1 MVLNVALP
9 GSIAIFYNLFTHHFI
24 SMMYKNYPYDQ
35 KQRRTIIT
43 LFMIGMVGIVLSKT
57 VFSDNDKLKNELLQ
71 KGAFYGGVLLV
82 LTSLLSGWNDMGD
95 QMKLGFIGIVFGILI
110 YFSYKA
116 KQENDIKEEVD
127 ELLEELA
134 NESEDEEVVAAAAAA
149 TDNKKKKRKK
159 QRVINNNSAGN
170 GMPIVTTQKAPAKKV
185 E

>member
-1 MVLNVALP
+1 MVLNPALS

-43 LFMIGMVGIVLSKT
+43 LFMIGMVGIVLAKT
-57 VFSDNDKLKNELLQ
+57 VFTDNDKLRNELLQ
-71 KGAFYGGVLLV
+71 KGAFYGGILLV
-82 LTSLLSGWNDMGD
+82 LTSLMSGWNDMGD

-116 KQENDIKEEVD
+116 KQENDLKKEVD
-127 ELLEELA
+127 EILEELA
-134 NESEDEEVVAAAAAA
+134 NESEEEEQEEKEKDRARSRAISSRNGA
-149 TDNKKKKRKK
+149 T
-159 QRVINNNSAGN
+159 
-170 GMPIVTTQKAPAKKV
+170 GMPVNTEKRPVSSTRKVAQKV